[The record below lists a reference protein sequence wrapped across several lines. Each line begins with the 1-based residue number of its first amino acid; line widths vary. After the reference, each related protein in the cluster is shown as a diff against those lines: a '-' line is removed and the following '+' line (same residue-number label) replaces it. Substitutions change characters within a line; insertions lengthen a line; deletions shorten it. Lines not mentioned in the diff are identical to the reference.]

1 MVSLCVCYS
10 GHWGGQVPSYQLRFA
25 DGYEPERVY
34 WDDNDPGFSTMSHKP
49 SRTPQQ
55 PVH

>member
-55 PVH
+55 LVH